1 MTLVSCV
8 PKVADG
14 ILGPTLIGADARA
27 LSIVVHGWEHQHG
40 EDTEEPEHGEHEVLV
55 GDHTEPILV
64 EGVAFDRE
72 LLLLVLVLVI
82 LIVVVI
88 IAVFL
93 AFKESPSLFCLSLV
107 LPDTYDLEDWENLLE
122 RCVQEIVIIGYQL
135 LGAVYLLTMVIIRP
149 PFIWNSSFRIFLVVM
164 VVIISRTAHLPPRD

>member
-1 MTLVSCV
+1 MALVSGV
-8 PKVADG
+8 SKVADG
-14 ILGPTLIGADARA
+14 ILGPTLIGADART
-27 LSIVVHGWEHQHG
+27 LTIVVHRWEHHQG

-64 EGVAFDRE
+64 EGVALDRE
-72 LLLLVLVLVI
+72 LLLFVLVLVM

-93 AFKESPSLFCLSLV
+93 AFKECPSLFYLSLV
-107 LPDTYDLEDWENLLE
+107 LTDTYDLEDWENLLE
-122 RCVQEIVIIGYQL
+122 RSVQEIVIIGYQL

-149 PFIWNSSFRIFLVVM
+149 PFIKNSSFRLFLVGM
-164 VVIISRTAHLPPRD
+164 VVIISRTAHLPPRA